1 MWQEFFGRG
10 LVVTSENFGTRG
22 ERPSHPELLDW
33 LATEFV
39 DSGWNVKRM
48 HRLIVTSATYRQS
61 SKARKDLESR
71 DPNNQWL
78 ARQIRL
84 RLSAEQVR
92 DVSLSVSGLL
102 NPAIGGRSVFP
113 PQPASVGE
121 LAYRNHWKESKGAD
135 LYRRGLYVFRKR
147 TMPYPQMA
155 SFDAPDSLTACT
167 RRERST
173 TPLQALNL
181 LNDPVFVEAAQG
193 MATRAL
199 REAPSDPLR
208 HMFRL
213 CFARFPR
220 PVEEERLRRYYEQAA
235 RDLESVDKV
244 YPARGIEGVD
254 RRQAAVLV
262 GVASVLLNLDEFITR
277 N

>member
-1 MWQEFFGRG
+1 
-10 LVVTSENFGTRG
+10 
-22 ERPSHPELLDW
+22 
-33 LATEFV
+33 
-39 DSGWNVKRM
+39 M
-48 HRLIVTSATYRQS
+48 HRLIVTSSTYRQS
-61 SKARKDLESR
+61 SKTRKELESR

-78 ARQIRL
+78 ARQTRL
-84 RLSAEQVR
+84 RLPAELVR
-92 DVSLSVSGLL
+92 DSALAVSGLL

-121 LAYRNHWKESKGAD
+121 LAYRNHWKESKGSD

-147 TMPYPQMA
+147 TMPYPQLA
-155 SFDAPDSLTACT
+155 VFDTPDSLTACT

-193 MATRAL
+193 LATRIL
-199 REAPSDPLR
+199 RDTQIPPAERLQ

-213 CFARFPR
+213 CFARFPKPR
-220 PVEEERLRRYYEQAA
+220 EADRLRRYHEQQRQIVAQDAA
-235 RDLESVDKV
+235 SVDKLYAPHGV
-244 YPARGIEGVD
+244 EGVD
-254 RRQAAVLV
+254 RNEAAVLV